1 MADLP
6 IVRSPAAQDDLVDIW
21 CTIAL
26 DSPRAADRLIET
38 IGNCILQLGTFPD
51 SGPRRPDIAADA
63 RALTVGNYVVLY
75 RSTPERIEIL
85 RIVHG
90 ARDITTL
97 L

>member
-38 IGNCILQLGTFPD
+38 IRNCILQLGTFPD

-90 ARDITTL
+90 ARDVTTL

>member
-26 DSPRAADRLIET
+26 DGPRAADRLIET
-38 IGNCILQLGTFPD
+38 IGNRILQLGTFPD

-63 RALTVGNYVVLY
+63 RSLTVGNYVVLY

-90 ARDITTL
+90 ARDVTTL